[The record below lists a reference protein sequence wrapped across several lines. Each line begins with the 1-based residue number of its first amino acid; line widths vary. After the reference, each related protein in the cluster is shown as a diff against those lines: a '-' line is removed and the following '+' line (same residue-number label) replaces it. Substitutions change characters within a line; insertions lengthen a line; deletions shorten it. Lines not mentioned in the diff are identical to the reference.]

1 VQTDFEEI
9 YEIKI
14 WSFAGIEWMVM

>member
-1 VQTDFEEI
+1 MAKRNNEI

-14 WSFAGIEWMVM
+14 TKL